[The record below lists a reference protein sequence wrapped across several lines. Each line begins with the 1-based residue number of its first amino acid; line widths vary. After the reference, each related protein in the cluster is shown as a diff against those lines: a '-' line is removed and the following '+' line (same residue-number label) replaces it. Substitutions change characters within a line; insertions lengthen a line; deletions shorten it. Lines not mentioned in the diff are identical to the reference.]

1 MYVSVDTRNKILIV
15 ESYRGTCSVTTFE
28 IGRVNFLMRVLVKRP
43 KKRFWQRELV
53 QTYVWYGKQKQMS
66 KAKTIFCKVK

>member
-1 MYVSVDTRNKILIV
+1 MYVFVNTRNKILIV
-15 ESYRGTCSVTTFE
+15 EIFLGTRSVTTFE
-28 IGRVNFLMRVLVKRP
+28 LGRRNFLMRVLVKRP

-66 KAKTIFCKVK
+66 KAKTIFCKDK